1 MNINDLNLAANLGLL
16 TAGAGLLEGQS
27 FNQALRGGLGAY
39 SLLDDISAQEEERRR
54 QEAQRLNLERLT
66 TAAQMG
72 GRDMAGNPV
81 DVQSLAMAAAPE
93 FAAQQL
99 IKNQFGGGQDRIIRT
114 VPGVGLVDATNPN
127 DPKVIVAAEQQTSNA
142 RRFSNLGPYTVG
154 GKYVGEV
161 TLDRTTGERFIG
173 SPENRQPLDPQA
185 QPRTEG
191 FFNIGVPTSSQFTKL
206 RGELKDDQV
215 SLQRYT
221 SYLGNIEKAGVG
233 LERLGDQMSSFF
245 KTLLSTNAKKMK
257 LTEQE
262 LALRIAQ
269 GELQGLLGRSRIETV
284 GGGVMTEQ
292 DALRV
297 LQNLGGDVT
306 LLQKPEVVT
315 AQISRLFEDKY
326 RGYADRLKVY
336 NNAIDA
342 RYADL
347 GFKKFSPVEVD
358 TQLLDPAV
366 VQRLGLPAPAPTI
379 ELPQTF
385 SADEDFMRF
394 TLDQLDTIDLGTL
407 TDEQKRRL
415 LQAMQR

>member
-1 MNINDLNLAANLGLL
+1 MDMNNLNLSQALGLL
-16 TAGAGLLEGQS
+16 TTGAGLLEGQG
-27 FNQALRGGLGAY
+27 FGQAVQGGLGAY
-39 SLLDDISAQEEERRR
+39 SQLNQTQQLEEERRR
-54 QEAQRLNLERLT
+54 KEAQRVAQQRLA

-72 GRDMAGNPV
+72 GVDMAGRPV
-81 DVQSLAMAAAPE
+81 DMKGLAMAAAPE

-99 IKNQFGGGQDRIIRT
+99 IKQQFAGAGDRIIRN
-114 VPGVGLVDATNPN
+114 VAGVGLVDATNPN
-127 DPKVIVAAEQQTSNA
+127 DPKVIMPAKKQESDS
-142 RRFSNLGPYTVG
+142 RRFTNLGPYTVD
-154 GKYVGEV
+154 GKYIGEV
-161 TLDRTTGERFIG
+161 TLDRTTGEKFIG
-173 SPENRQPLDPQA
+173 SPENRQPLDPRA

-206 RGELKDDQV
+206 RSDLKDDQV

-326 RGYADRLKVY
+326 RGYADRLTIY

-347 GFKKFSPVEVD
+347 GFEKFNPIEVD

-366 VQRLGLPAPAPTI
+366 VQRLGLPSPAPTI
-379 ELPQTF
+379 EGSTGLNQ
-385 SADEDFMRF
+385 
-394 TLDQLDTIDLGTL
+394 L
-407 TDEQKRRL
+407 TDEQLFQLEPASEEERKRIEEEYER
-415 LQAMQR
+415 RGY

>member
-1 MNINDLNLAANLGLL
+1 AANLGLL

-39 SLLDDISAQEEERRR
+39 SLLDDISVQEEERRR

-81 DVQSLAMAAAPE
+81 DMQSLAMAAAPE

-99 IKNQFGGGQDRIIRT
+99 IKNQFGGAQDRIIRT

-127 DPKVIVAAEQQTSNA
+127 DPKVIVAAEQTTSDA
-142 RRFSNLGPYTVG
+142 RRFRNLGPYAVD
-154 GKYVGEV
+154 GKFIGEA

-173 SPENRQPLDPQA
+173 DSDNKQPLPANA

-191 FFNIGVPTSSQFTKL
+191 FFNIGVPNATQFRKL
-206 RGELKDDQV
+206 RTELKDDQI

-233 LERLGDQMSSFF
+233 LERLGDQMSAYF
-245 KTLLSTNAKKMK
+245 KTLLSTNTKKYG
-257 LTEQE
+257 LTESE
-262 LALRIAQ
+262 LALRIAR

-306 LLQKPEVVT
+306 LLQNPEVVR

-326 RGYADRLKVY
+326 RGYEDSLNIY

-342 RYADL
+342 RYAGL
-347 GFKKFSPVEVD
+347 GFKRFDPVEVD

-385 SADEDFMRF
+385 PADEDFMRF

-407 TDEQKRRL
+407 TEEQKRRL